1 MTKGTAIILSVV
13 ILAFLVTIWMGA
25 NALRCTP
32 PCI

>member
-1 MTKGTAIILSVV
+1 MTRGTAIILGLV